1 MGKWGK
7 AIRRRALSHC
17 ILEKQKLHSSDFV
30 NYKFW
35 YIRKEL
41 HSILLHSS
49 SPSSPSRHCYY
60 CRVLNCASSSCV
72 PSQFACYRIQINFR
86 SGFASLSQCSTL
98 CSVGGNENLVE
109 QDTREQEE
117 KREWMRGWVI
127 DLTIVSHTKTLD
139 LIQNSCFI
147 EKLYDY
153 TYGDCKRV
161 HSPSI

>member
-72 PSQFACYRIQINFR
+72 PSQFASYRIQINFR
-86 SGFASLSQCSTL
+86 SGFASCFSMFNVVFRWWQWKFSWTRHKRA
-98 CSVGGNENLVE
+98 GGE
-109 QDTREQEE
+109 TRVNVRMSNWLNNCFTY
-117 KREWMRGWVI
+117 KNTWFNSKFVLHWK
-127 DLTIVSHTKTLD
+127 TIWLHIWRL
-139 LIQNSCFI
+139 
-147 EKLYDY
+147 
-153 TYGDCKRV
+153 
-161 HSPSI
+161 